1 MTQTTEDS
9 ISRVLAERAPSV
21 GAMLLEQVKASGPR
35 EAFRYLEGDRLGVA
49 DLDRDQGPRL

>member
-21 GAMLLEQVKASGPR
+21 GAMLLEQVKARPAGGVSLPGGRSGGCR
-35 EAFRYLEGDRLGVA
+35 
-49 DLDRDQGPRL
+49 